1 MVAKIIK
8 AAVAALIPLLYSIII
23 KAFPDFPISQ
33 NELIEALL
41 WLIGM
46 FFAGGYANSAKI
58 DLVNSKQYKP

>member
-46 FFAGGYANSAKI
+46 FFAGGYVNSAKI
-58 DLVNSKQYKP
+58 DLVNSKQYKS